1 MTPIKF
7 LALSSVAAMGLVATG
22 AQAQAAPS
30 SSANSTAK
38 AKVLKPM
45 TIVKTNDLNF
55 GTVVVNGAG
64 SVSVPAD
71 VAGVAACGTNL
82 VCQTGTSS
90 SATFTVSG
98 TKNENFIV
106 TMPTTVSMTGPG
118 AAIPVA
124 LVNNTTANKAV
135 LSSTGSY
142 ALNVGGSFSV
152 PADQVG
158 GDYTGSY
165 TVAVS
170 YF

>member
-1 MTPIKF
+1 MTPIKI

-22 AQAQAAPS
+22 AQAQ
-30 SSANSTAK
+30 SANSTAK
-38 AKVLKPM
+38 AKILKPM
-45 TIVKTNDLNF
+45 TVEKTTDLNF
-55 GTVVVNGAG
+55 GTVIVNGAG

-71 VAGVAACGTNL
+71 AAGVAACGTNL
-82 VCQTGTSS
+82 TCQTGTSS
-90 SATFTVSG
+90 SGRFTVSG
-98 TKNENFIV
+98 TKNEDFLV

-118 AAIPVA
+118 TAIAVA
-124 LVNNTTANKAV
+124 LVNNTTANKAK
-135 LSSTGSY
+135 LSNSGSY

-158 GDYTGSY
+158 GDYTGTY

>member
-1 MTPIKF
+1 MTLSKI

-22 AQAQAAPS
+22 AQAQSAN
-30 SSANSTAK
+30 SSAN
-38 AKVLKPM
+38 AKVLQPM
-45 TIVKTNDLNF
+45 TIVKTADLKF
-55 GTVVVNGAG
+55 GTVIVNGAG

-71 VAGVAACGTNL
+71 AGGVAVCGTTL
-82 VCQTGTSS
+82 TCQTGTSS
-90 SATFTVSG
+90 SARFTVSG

-118 AAIPVA
+118 TAIPVA

-158 GDYTGSY
+158 GDYTGTY